1 MLVYKVG
8 GLGGKIITTNL
19 LLTGT
24 AIGTMLSSVISLLM
38 IYNRDNLESLFMDT
52 RQFFFCQLEQYY
64 LCL

>member
-38 IYNRDNLESLFMDT
+38 IYNRDNLEKV
-52 RQFFFCQLEQYY
+52 Y
-64 LCL
+64 LW